1 MTVSATAVPSRNDC
15 LKEVIQPGDRVEF
28 RLYGYKWP
36 YALGT
41 VKDIRDTYLI
51 AHVDGENRKARVEF
65 DDIIQVIK

>member
-1 MTVSATAVPSRNDC
+1 MEKQLKINSR
-15 LKEVIQPGDRVEF
+15 IEF

-41 VKDIRDTYLI
+41 VKDIRDKYLI
-51 AHVDGENRKARVEF
+51 AYVDGENRKARVEF